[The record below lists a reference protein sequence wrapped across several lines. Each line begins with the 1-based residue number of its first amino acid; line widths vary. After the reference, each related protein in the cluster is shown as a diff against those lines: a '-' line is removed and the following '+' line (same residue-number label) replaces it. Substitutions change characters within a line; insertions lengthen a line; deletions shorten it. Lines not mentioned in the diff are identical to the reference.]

1 MANLNMIPN
10 EILVEIF
17 NKLSTKDRI
26 NLINVGE
33 RYKEVGRT
41 PSLWTDM
48 ELSWRESY
56 RQTCSTN
63 DHEQQQI
70 HIRWSRQCPQGMQIK
85 FLEGPQGMQIK
96 FLEELSISIEDAVWL
111 VTRASRARIE
121 KWRPLSTSLA
131 EKILSSILAES
142 SEEREERKKILALED
157 LDFRY

>member
-48 ELSWRESY
+48 ELSWREAY

-70 HIRWSRQCPQGMQIK
+70 HIRWSRQC
-85 FLEGPQGMQIK
+85 PQGMQIK